1 MVVLKVENV
10 SKRLGDFAINNINL
24 QVDRGQYFVI
34 LGPSGTGKTVLLEI
48 IAGFHRPDHGRV
60 YLYDKDITRLPAE
73 ARKMGFVYQDYMLFP
88 HMTVKDNILFGA
100 RKCFPLNQ
108 AVDKMTRL
116 VDILGISHLLDRFP
130 LTLSGGEQQRVALA
144 RVLIIEPTILLL
156 DEPLSSLDPNSKEA
170 LQMELKRIHEEFDT
184 NILHITHDFN
194 EAINLATHVG
204 VMIDGTLAQ
213 TGTADEVFSHPNNLE
228 VARFLGIENIIPGQ
242 YVGGTFKCSEQLVF
256 SAPPVNDQDLSYVY
270 FSSKDVRLGCQP
282 GASNCY
288 HGVIT
293 GINIQ
298 KDFVSLSVDIGHQ
311 VKIKLSHREF
321 DDYSPACGSR
331 IDFSIPAS
339 SLGFF

>member
-1 MVVLKVENV
+1 MLKLENV

-48 IAGFHRPDHGRV
+48 IAGFHRPDQGRV

-100 RKCFPLNQ
+100 RKCFPLSQ
-108 AVDKMTRL
+108 AMDKMKRL
-116 VDILGISHLLDRFP
+116 VDLLGIGHLLDRYP

-156 DEPLSSLDPNSKEA
+156 DEPLSSLDPNSQEA
-170 LQMELKRIHEEFDT
+170 LQLELKRIHEEFET
-184 NILHITHDFN
+184 TILHITHDFN

-204 VMIDGTLAQ
+204 VMINGTLAQ
-213 TGTADEVFSHPNNLE
+213 TGTAHEVFSHPNSLE
-228 VARFLGIENIIPGQ
+228 VATFLGIENIIPGR
-242 YVGGTFKCSEQLVF
+242 YMDGTFKCNEQLVF
-256 SAPPVNDQDLSYVY
+256 PAPPANGQSFSYIY
-270 FSSKDVRLGCQP
+270 FSSKDVRLGSEP
-282 GASNCY
+282 GSGNCFQ
-288 HGVIT
+288 GIVT
-293 GINIQ
+293 GISLQ
-298 KDFVSLSVDIGHQ
+298 KDFVSLSVDVGHQ
-311 VKIKLSHREF
+311 IRIKLSHREF
-321 DDYSPACGSR
+321 NDYSISCGNK
-331 IDFSIPAS
+331 IEFHVPVS